1 MKRTE
6 LMTAISSYLSDTEE
20 VSNEATG
27 LKLLRYAY
35 AALESSAPTS
45 EGPAA
50 PAYLAELEYNA
61 YTICAELGILPEE
74 FEEPVASLDLAL
86 QADPKLME
94 TAATRI
100 MAMVER
106 QNELERFAEG
116 VRLLLD
122 VGTVDSLEELYGHL
136 ESKAQYL
143 AGLQAGIAERDRLLE
158 EAGARLHSIR
168 AKLGI
173 PNGAGGSV
181 EQLEIPAIS
190 LLMQQRQAAQDRLA
204 VGRDEAP
211 AEDTLEAIVEQVI
224 TILRIDWQDVETLPQ
239 QVQQLKDEAEEL
251 LSAANVAVS
260 GNVPLAGWVADA
272 VDLAHAVCGNL
283 APENRVLAKA
293 AQAIIL
299 GAPREAL

>member
-6 LMTAISSYLSDTEE
+6 LMTALSSYLSETQA
-20 VSNEATG
+20 VSNEAPG

-35 AALESSAPTS
+35 AALESSETTS
-45 EGPAA
+45 GAPAA
-50 PAYLAELEYNA
+50 PRYLADLEYQA

-74 FEEPVASLDLAL
+74 FEEPVASLELAL
-86 QADPKLME
+86 KADPKLLE
-94 TAATRI
+94 TATSRI

-116 VRLLLD
+116 VRLLLG
-122 VGTVDSLEELYGHL
+122 VGPVESLEELYGHL

-143 AGLQAGIAERDRLLE
+143 ASLENGIAERDLL
-158 EAGARLHSIR
+158 L
-168 AKLGI
+168 
-173 PNGAGGSV
+173 
-181 EQLEIPAIS
+181 
-190 LLMQQRQAAQDRLA
+190 QAVQSPTP
-204 VGRDEAP
+204 VP
-211 AEDTLEAIVEQVI
+211 AEDTLEAIVEKVI

-239 QVQQLKDEAEEL
+239 YVQQLKDGAEEL
-251 LSAANVAVS
+251 LGVANVAVS

-272 VDLAHAVCGNL
+272 VDLAHAVRGNL

-299 GAPREAL
+299 GAPREAV